1 MDNAIKSRFLS
12 NGQGIAFYWEGSSS
26 FGNGFARNGVNNSS
40 SSHTNNQKNK
50 LSVLVE
56 GSKDGIN
63 HSTFSAEN
71 KISINFS
78 VAKTKFYLSLHYNG
92 DESYFYINKS
102 KICKFKVNSNTPWY
116 NFCLWRISKDF
127 TNDK

>member
-1 MDNAIKSRFLS
+1 MHNAIKSRFLS

-56 GSKDGIN
+56 GSTDGIN
-63 HSTFSAEN
+63 HSTLSAE
-71 KISINFS
+71 KKL
-78 VAKTKFYLSLHYNG
+78 VLTLA
-92 DESYFYINKS
+92 
-102 KICKFKVNSNTPWY
+102 
-116 NFCLWRISKDF
+116 
-127 TNDK
+127 